1 MNTVSFIDM
10 LEYQYFLE
18 DITNKGFRKDY
29 TRSQG
34 NSITYLSK
42 SFPNMRIVMNIGTL
56 TADLYDNDNLV
67 VDDKPRSAN
76 VVSRMTTTG

>member
-1 MNTVSFIDM
+1 M

-29 TRSQG
+29 SRSQG
-34 NSITYLSK
+34 NSTTYINK
-42 SFPNMRIVMNIGTL
+42 AIPTMRIVMNIGTL

-67 VDDKPRSAN
+67 IDDKPSAN
-76 VVSRMTTTG
+76 VISRMTTTG